1 MSDAVFYFGGF
12 LASQHDIDAWL
23 RSARA
28 QRPGCEFIG
37 FPWPKGA
44 SSGAHSAVTTFSK
57 GGRYNSVIDDI
68 QSTSADKIY
77 IVGHSSGCAIAN
89 AVYAGLEYIGHHVL
103 VALDGFTPSALQLQ
117 EETTQVWGAVCD
129 GVRSRNFP
137 GHVNGRRRIY
147 NAKNCKTQWALHF
160 SLVNAAATDR
170 LVPSISKGYTNCE
183 ANLCF
188 LS

>member
-1 MSDAVFYFGGF
+1 MSAAVFYFGGY
-12 LASQHDIDAWL
+12 LASEHDIDAWL

-28 QRPGCEFIG
+28 QKPTVEFIG

-44 SSGAHSAVTTFSK
+44 SSGADSAVRTFSR
-57 GGRYNSVIDDI
+57 GGKYDSVIDDI
-68 QSTSADKIY
+68 QSNGADKIY

-89 AVYAGLEYIGHHVL
+89 AVHAGLEYIGHHVL
-103 VALDGFTPSALQLQ
+103 VALDGFTPSALQLD

-137 GHVNGRRRIY
+137 GLVKGRRRIY
-147 NAKNCKTQWALHF
+147 TAKNCKSEWALHF
-160 SLVNAAATDR
+160 SLVNANATDR
-170 LVPSISKGYTNCE
+170 LVTSISKGYANCQ

-188 LS
+188 L